1 MSDTQATG
9 TGTNDAGEPQATLP
23 NTSDGALDPN
33 TKPTDPPA
41 PKLGEQTPEEIVYE
55 FQMPEGVQFAD
66 GEMDEFKNVAKD
78 LKLPKDA
85 AQKIVDIATKREQ
98 ARSEAF
104 VETVRGWEATTKA
117 DKELGKDEN
126 LALAKKAIDTFGS
139 PELKAV
145 LDSSGLGNHPEVV
158 RAFLKIGRQISEDS
172 IVGKGNGSNA
182 TRDTAD
188 ILYGTPTKT

>member
-1 MSDTQATG
+1 MSDPQATG
-9 TGTNDAGEPQATLP
+9 TGTNDAGEPQVTLP
-23 NTSDGALDPN
+23 NNSEGAPN
-33 TKPTDPPA
+33 SETKPTDPPA
-41 PKLGEQTPEEIVYE
+41 PKPGEQTSEEIVYE

>member
-9 TGTNDAGEPQATLP
+9 TGNNDAGEPQAQLP
-23 NTSDGALDPN
+23 NGSEGNTTPD

-41 PKLGEQTPEEIVYE
+41 PGAEAEVVYE
-55 FQMPEGVQFAD
+55 FNLPEGVQFAD
-66 GEMDEFKNVAKD
+66 GEVDAFKTVAKE
-78 LKLPKDA
+78 LKLPKDG
-85 AQKIVDIATKREQ
+85 AQRILDIATAREQ
-98 ARSEAF
+98 ARADEFQKTVSGWAEA
-104 VETVRGWEATTKA
+104 TKA

-126 LALAKKAIDTFGS
+126 LAIAQKTVETFGT

-145 LDSSGLGNHPEVV
+145 LNSSGLGNHPEVV
-158 RAFLKIGRQISEDS
+158 RLLLKIGRQISEDT

-182 TRDTAD
+182 ARDTAD